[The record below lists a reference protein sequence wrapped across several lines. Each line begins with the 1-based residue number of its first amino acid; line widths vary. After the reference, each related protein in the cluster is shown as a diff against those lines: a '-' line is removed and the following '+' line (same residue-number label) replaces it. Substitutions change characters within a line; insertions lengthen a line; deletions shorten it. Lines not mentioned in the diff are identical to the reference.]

1 MSYPPGFTARAV
13 WSSSILVADSHFLSE
28 HIVIVAI
35 IVVDSRFLALW
46 LPELSVIWPPGF
58 ITLWPTLHICTKRVR
73 EIKVNTYLGH
83 ALS

>member
-1 MSYPPGFTARAV
+1 MGLESEASETGETVFYCLDETGGKLAANEAWSLGCMSYPPGFTARAV

-46 LPELSVIWPPGF
+46 LPF
-58 ITLWPTLHICTKRVR
+58 
-73 EIKVNTYLGH
+73 
-83 ALS
+83 